1 MIPMADLV
9 INLTP
14 DKNHTSV
21 VNKVI
26 PLMKKNSIFLI
37 LMVLISWKKELK

>member
-1 MIPMADLV
+1 MAGNYEEMIPMADLV

-26 PLMKKNSIFLI
+26 PLMVASLFFPF
-37 LMVLISWKKELK
+37 SWF